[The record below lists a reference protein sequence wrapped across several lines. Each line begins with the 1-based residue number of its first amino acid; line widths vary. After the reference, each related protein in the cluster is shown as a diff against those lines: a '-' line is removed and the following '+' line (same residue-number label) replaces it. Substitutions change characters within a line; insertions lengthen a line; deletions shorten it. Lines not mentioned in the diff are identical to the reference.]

1 MLSAKKNDKKFI
13 SKCKSI
19 SIYIHGSLKFKSRRD
34 LDINVESINDSIN
47 VESLSIELISKN
59 SKNTVLSTI
68 YSRPDGGFKAFNT
81 FLKGIYSI
89 SLKSNKFFYV
99 TRYFSLKD
107 IDHNKY
113 ENVTKFLN
121 LTFEYGLVPVIYK
134 PTRVTKNTATVIDHI
149 ITNSS
154 YLDHIILLLGQ

>member
-34 LDINVESINDSIN
+34 LDINTKN

-89 SLKSNKFFYV
+89 SLKSNKLFYV

>member
-19 SIYIHGSLKFKSRRD
+19 SIYIHSSLKFKSRRD
-34 LDINVESINDSIN
+34 LDINTKN

-89 SLKSNKFFYV
+89 SLKSNKLFYV

>member
-34 LDINVESINDSIN
+34 LDINTKN

-89 SLKSNKFFYV
+89 SLKSNKLFYV

-149 ITNSS
+149 NTNSS

>member
-19 SIYIHGSLKFKSRRD
+19 SIYVHGSLKFKSRRD
-34 LDINVESINDSIN
+34 LDINTKN

-89 SLKSNKFFYV
+89 SLKSNKLFYV

-134 PTRVTKNTATVIDHI
+134 PTRVAKNTATVIDHI

>member
-34 LDINVESINDSIN
+34 LEKKKKN

-89 SLKSNKFFYV
+89 SLKSNKLFYV

>member
-19 SIYIHGSLKFKSRRD
+19 SIYIHGSLKFKSPRD
-34 LDINVESINDSIN
+34 LDINTKN

-89 SLKSNKFFYV
+89 SLKSNKLFYV

>member
-1 MLSAKKNDKKFI
+1 MLSTKKNDKKFI

-34 LDINVESINDSIN
+34 LDINTKN
-47 VESLSIELISKN
+47 VESLSIELISKS

-89 SLKSNKFFYV
+89 SLKSNKLFYV

-121 LTFEYGLVPVIYK
+121 LTFEYDLVPVIYK

-154 YLDHIILLLGQ
+154 YLDHILLLGQ